1 MQKQLTYFKIVILCL
16 QCFYLPMIRRNFV
29 FKNLICQNF
38 LFSLFI
44 SNIYIR
50 YQLPRSH
57 CLQCHK
63 FNYFDYF
70 LTFLWWLLFHVHTL
84 SSCNCIGH
92 MFWDLSHPLVN
103 IDMSRW
109 IYSIYK
115 SCKIIFWQILNFIN
129 LNQDQNRS
137 IVQLYQNI
145 NIPKN
150 LLKRVEY

>member
-1 MQKQLTYFKIVILCL
+1 MFKELQKQLIHFKIVIFMFAMLL
-16 QCFYLPMIRRNFV
+16 SSNDKAEFCFQEFNLPEFI
-29 FKNLICQNF
+29 
-38 LFSLFI
+38 FSLFI

-92 MFWDLSHPLVN
+92 MFWDFSHPLVN

-115 SCKIIFWQILNFIN
+115 SCKIWFRQILNFFD
-129 LNQDQNRS
+129 LNQDQNRCTPVS
-137 IVQLYQNI
+137 ESYCLI
-145 NIPKN
+145 
-150 LLKRVEY
+150 